1 MGLSVSIS
9 MMTGFS
15 TVAVMHSPLS
25 QSTSPSDFWGRR
37 WNRMIHA
44 VLKVRTEDTP
54 CRWIL
59 IHFIL
64 KFFFTPQRGVYLP
77 LRKYFS
83 RTTASIGTFVASGLL
98 HEYVLAIIFLKG
110 NVSPE
115 EQRRNYGM
123 HMAFFAYNGI
133 IVLIEHALKGNKYCA
148 QCFAEIQ
155 KVLPKQAI
163 AALVLL
169 IALPVSHWFTDEYV
183 ISGFYTDYSLGLP
196 RIVYIP
202 Q

>member
-1 MGLSVSIS
+1 

-25 QSTSPSDFWGRR
+25 ESTSPSDFWSRR

-44 VLKVRTEDTP
+44 VLKVSNRISGP
-54 CRWIL
+54 YLLPNRFSYSYMCYRI
-59 IHFIL
+59 
-64 KFFFTPQRGVYLP
+64 QRGVYLP

-83 RTTASIGTFVASGLL
+83 KTTASVGTFVASGLL

-123 HMAFFAYNGI
+123 HMAFFVYNGI
-133 IVLIEHALKGNKYCA
+133 VIFIEYALKGNKFVARCL
-148 QCFAEIQ
+148 AEIQ

-163 AALVLL
+163 TAFVLL
-169 IALPVSHWFTDEYV
+169 TVIPVSHWFTDEYV
-183 ISGFYTDYSLGLP
+183 MSGFYTDYSLGFP

-202 Q
+202 KETL